1 MKMKNFK
8 INNLNYLE
16 ENEKLALNELKFRL
30 EGLLGYKPTIILYGS
45 KARGDFDTDSD
56 IDVAIIVE
64 GLTKDIKEEILD
76 IVVEIETKYLTPLST
91 LILSK
96 DEFERLKIRERRIA
110 IDIENEG
117 IVI

>member
-1 MKMKNFK
+1 
-8 INNLNYLE
+8 
-16 ENEKLALNELKFRL
+16 
-30 EGLLGYKPTIILYGS
+30 
-45 KARGDFDTDSD
+45 
-56 IDVAIIVE
+56 
-64 GLTKDIKEEILD
+64 
-76 IVVEIETKYLTPLST
+76 VEIETKYLTPLST